1 MQVPQVTE
9 EVAMAVLDLFP
20 TLFSL
25 ARAYSLL
32 VSPFFFLPN
41 RKSIVYKWQFD
52 SDWILAKTCVSMGLD
67 TIVHTAL
74 YPHNVTFYN

>member
-9 EVAMAVLDLFP
+9 EIAMAVLDLFP

-32 VSPFFFLPN
+32 VSPHFFLLLGSQLFRN
-41 RKSIVYKWQFD
+41 DNLIQ
-52 SDWILAKTCVSMGLD
+52 TGLD
-67 TIVHTAL
+67 GLPAKICIE
-74 YPHNVTFYN
+74 